1 MKKYMILVAVATL
14 TLASC
19 AKIDTF
25 DPKPAMDEE
34 RPMIGFTSYTPRSLT
49 KANDTYV
56 SGTTLVEN
64 KQFAVYGW
72 QTTGSFLTAT
82 PGTPAFMNPAV
93 VTWTGDNTDG
103 DANTYSP
110 TRYWPSGDSPSRLSF
125 TAYYPY
131 GGAGITAPTF
141 SNSVGTY
148 AFTAQSTPAAMVD
161 FCVADVVNDQVYG
174 STNVNNAS
182 YPGTVNMPFKHM
194 LTKVQFKFKKATGL
208 ANTTVI
214 ELVDAELSGI
224 KNSGTLTAT
233 YAQAGTP
240 AVNVMGTTTT
250 TWSSVSGAASYEVT
264 VNQADPESGSEIVL
278 SESASTV
285 HNDDIFLMVPQNMA
299 ASTQTLTVTW
309 KVKVYD
315 TPAHATNN
323 DGTGLLSETTN
334 TKALSFYSDL
344 KTSDT
349 VDTAASAIDWAK
361 NNFITYTVT
370 IGPKPIYFTA
380 TVTAWDA
387 EQNGYF
393 NVQ

>member
-1 MKKYMILVAVATL
+1 MENDSHSGLDPESQNRKMKQNENKQIIKKQIIMKKYMILVAVATL

-25 DPKPAMDEE
+25 DPKPAMDDE

-148 AFTAQSTPAAMVD
+148 AFTAQSTPATMVD
-161 FCVADVVNDQVYG
+161 FCVADVVRQGRPEALDHP
-174 STNVNNAS
+174 S
-182 YPGTVNMPFKHM
+182 F
-194 LTKVQFKFKKATGL
+194 
-208 ANTTVI
+208 
-214 ELVDAELSGI
+214 
-224 KNSGTLTAT
+224 
-233 YAQAGTP
+233 P
-240 AVNVMGTTTT
+240 A
-250 TWSSVSGAASYEVT
+250 
-264 VNQADPESGSEIVL
+264 
-278 SESASTV
+278 
-285 HNDDIFLMVPQNMA
+285 
-299 ASTQTLTVTW
+299 
-309 KVKVYD
+309 
-315 TPAHATNN
+315 
-323 DGTGLLSETTN
+323 
-334 TKALSFYSDL
+334 
-344 KTSDT
+344 
-349 VDTAASAIDWAK
+349 
-361 NNFITYTVT
+361 
-370 IGPKPIYFTA
+370 
-380 TVTAWDA
+380 
-387 EQNGYF
+387 
-393 NVQ
+393 